1 MSEVNTNGATSGT
14 AIMSARAKDAA
25 AQLVPAGKR
34 AGTAAVLGVRQ
45 GVQGAREWATP
56 RVIVA
61 VLSARQ
67 WAAPRLDSAA
77 DAVTESVAPK
87 VSTMLRSAASQVR
100 PPEPTPEKTGVRG
113 LLDWRWLVGI
123 GAALAA
129 GGGGDAA
136 ALCHCHRGSQGS
148 HRNAGRGR
156 RAGRRIERCCPFGGQ
171 RAGNHAREVA
181 WPAGAP
187 GGGPAGTRSAGH
199 AGRSRPRAP
208 CTFVHKARIVDNP
221 ERNGPGCMRLPVT
234 PCTCLWMQLWTT
246 AAYRWSGGS
255 VTAAAVR

>member
-1 MSEVNTNGATSGT
+1 MSEVNTNGAASGT

-45 GVQGAREWATP
+45 GVQGARDWATP

-129 GGGGDAA
+129 AGG
-136 ALCHCHRGSQGS
+136 
-148 HRNAGRGR
+148 
-156 RAGRRIERCCPFGGQ
+156 
-171 RAGNHAREVA
+171 
-181 WPAGAP
+181 
-187 GGGPAGTRSAGH
+187 
-199 AGRSRPRAP
+199 
-208 CTFVHKARIVDNP
+208 
-221 ERNGPGCMRLPVT
+221 
-234 PCTCLWMQLWTT
+234 
-246 AAYRWSGGS
+246 
-255 VTAAAVR
+255 AAAVAMRRRYAIATAEAKEATETPGEEDGQDGESSDAARSEVNGQVTTPGR